1 MTVRFHNLSAY
12 KAFVVSFLARKLS
25 ESNDEKTRTL
35 LNELIQ
41 RVDLLRT
48 RDFYRFLRRILEV
61 QRQTGVDLNQ
71 IIPTEEEIQQIFQY
85 PA

>member
-12 KAFVVSFLARKLS
+12 KAFAVSFLARKLGETS
-25 ESNDEKTRTL
+25 DEKTKAL

-41 RVDLLRT
+41 RIDLLRT
-48 RDFYRFLRRILEV
+48 RDFYRFLTRVLEV
-61 QRQTGVDLNQ
+61 QKQTGINLTA
-71 IIPTEEEIQQIFQY
+71 IIPSEEEIQQIFQH

>member
-12 KAFVVSFLARKLS
+12 KAFVISFLAKKLNETS
-25 ESNDEKTRTL
+25 DEKTRTL

-41 RVDLLRT
+41 RTDLLRT
-48 RDFYRFLRRILEV
+48 RDFYRFLKRILEI
-61 QRQTGVDLNQ
+61 QKQTGIDLSEL
-71 IIPTEEEIQQIFQY
+71 IPTSEEIQQIFQY

>member
-1 MTVRFHNLSAY
+1 MTVRFHNLSSY

-25 ESNDEKTRTL
+25 EVSDEKTKAL
-35 LNELIQ
+35 LNELLQ
-41 RVDLLRT
+41 RTDLLRT
-48 RDFYRFLRRILEV
+48 RDFYRFLRKVLEI
-61 QRQTGVDLNQ
+61 QEQTKIDLST

>member
-1 MTVRFHNLSAY
+1 MTVRFHNLSSY

-48 RDFYRFLRRILEV
+48 RDFYRFLKRILEV
-61 QRQTGVDLNQ
+61 EKQTGLDLNEV
-71 IIPTEEEIQQIFQY
+71 IPTSEEIQQIFQH